1 MFAAFRWH
9 PRFRLCA
16 SRVAPVR
23 GGTYFSLQ
31 RQRKVGKRKP
41 LLNLRCLPGYRF
53 GTGSL
58 SCRAAKSARCR
69 KRAVNRARR
78 ENPTHSLEHIP
89 PQLGR
94 RQTDKTKPTE
104 CAPSGCHL
112 SRCARLTAGF
122 LRSVGVAARQLN
134 CGMAQREPGRHRR
147 FEAAFFCLLFFAAA
161 KKSRCRP
168 AQGQR
173 VKHGYEFA
181 DASAAK
187 QKRPVQK
194 ERAFAQR
201 KQKTYLDFELI
212 IASDTLF
219 GVSAYCLNSIV

>member
-1 MFAAFRWH
+1 M
-9 PRFRLCA
+9 
-16 SRVAPVR
+16 R

-41 LLNLRCLPGYRF
+41 LLNLRCLPEYRF

-69 KRAVNRARR
+69 KPAVNRSRR
-78 ENPTHSLEHIP
+78 ENPHSLEHIP
-89 PQLGR
+89 PQSKR
-94 RQTDKTKPTE
+94 RQTHENKPTE

-112 SRCARLTAGF
+112 ARRARLTAGF
-122 LRSVGVAARQLN
+122 LRSVCVAVRQL
-134 CGMAQREPGRHRR
+134 REHVSSRYPGRHRR

-173 VKHGYEFA
+173 
-181 DASAAK
+181 
-187 QKRPVQK
+187 
-194 ERAFAQR
+194 
-201 KQKTYLDFELI
+201 
-212 IASDTLF
+212 
-219 GVSAYCLNSIV
+219 